1 MEDREE
7 RLTWKVP
14 NRIRIIPPCYWPP
27 YLAGLR
33 LNQQKQ
39 LFLLIDSIFHK
50 KHDKSLFVSIL
61 FTIFEPLIY

>member
-39 LFLLIDSIFHK
+39 LFLLIDSIFCK
-50 KHDKSLFVSIL
+50 KHNNSFSVSDFFL
-61 FTIFEPLIY
+61 IFEP